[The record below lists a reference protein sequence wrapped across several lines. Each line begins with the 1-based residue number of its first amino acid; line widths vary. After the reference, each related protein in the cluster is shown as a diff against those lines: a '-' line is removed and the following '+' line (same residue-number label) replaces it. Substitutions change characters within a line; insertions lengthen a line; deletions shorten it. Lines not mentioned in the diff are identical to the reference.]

1 MRMMEGKGRG
11 LLVGPRVILFV
22 AMGMVA
28 MPLAA
33 WSAQAPAAPE
43 TQYTEFESRPAQQM
57 DSGDAAIVKSR
68 RPEIVNEAAFWGY
81 NLDAGAWNYDQVICP
96 EIPDRIVLHYRRAG
110 AKGEFLFTAV
120 VPRGAGR
127 VLVVPVLYGG
137 ATPFESAIGGKRTM
151 AVFNETV
158 PAEVA
163 QRDVGPDGHWLELG
177 MTYAVIAGAEPRV
190 PEHPEQEPGLTQA
203 PESSLKLDQSGGGRE
218 IVFSDRQAKRKYTV
232 WTIDL
237 NGKGRAMDA
246 AIRVISDFEPAAQSV
261 EQAPG
266 TKAEKRAAKVKKTQ
280 EPEEPK
286 VKVIPEP
293 PEPPSK
299 PQS

>member
-1 MRMMEGKGRG
+1 MLEDKGCG
-11 LLVGPRVILFV
+11 LLVGPWAILFV
-22 AMGMVA
+22 FMAMAA

-33 WSAQAPAAPE
+33 WSAQTPAAVE

-57 DSGDAAIVKSR
+57 DSGDAALVQSKHR
-68 RPEIVNEAAFWGY
+68 EIVNEAAFWGY
-81 NLDAGAWNYDQVICP
+81 NMDAGTWRYDQVICP
-96 EIPDRIVLHYRRAG
+96 EIPESIVLHYRRAG
-110 AKGEFLFTAV
+110 AKGQFLFTAV
-120 VPRGAGR
+120 VPRGTGR

-158 PAEVA
+158 PAELA
-163 QRDVGPDGHWLELG
+163 QTDVGPDGHWLELG

-237 NGKGRAMDA
+237 NGKGRATDA
-246 AIRVISDFEPAAQSV
+246 EIRVISDFEAIPPSA
-261 EQAPG
+261 EQAPE
-266 TKAEKRAAKVKKTQ
+266 TKAEKKAAKVKKTQ

-299 PQS
+299 PQSLR